1 MKKID
6 PKKNPVNIQN
16 HGRTY
21 RGQPSYAIPLWN
33 GVIEHREKIGPAIW
47 EFIWCLDKIT
57 VEDDRGIGWL
67 LGKTPIDTKRIADDL
82 IEHENTAHANMNRLA
97 VEGYIVRKR
106 TPRGYCVG
114 VVNSRKFSARRKN
127 ESQETLTHSESES
140 QETMIRESQ
149 ETVTHPAG
157 ESQFSGEVNHSFQGS
172 ESQKTV
178 VRRDF
183 TETVQEDKAVQSDFS
198 KNDSTPLSQTLSPK
212 NPTLERERLRE
223 WAKTIILK
231 RAPST
236 VRNQQAFL
244 KTSLDEFFQNLPAEV
259 ESYLTEQA
267 KAYVDRAMWDA
278 PDLPIGFL
286 EISNHLDH
294 LRQELDLPLNPD
306 DPRIVDRILNGVK
319 EANLDTL
326 LVAEPFGFFPSPK
339 WQTYRQD
346 NSSKYPIRGWNESR
360 TAVSGYIPSSPG
372 LGTLLWSRPGKIS
385 FMAEMLETNPEQAGT
400 SGTIGC

>member
-1 MKKID
+1 MRTKKID
-6 PKKNPVNIQN
+6 PKKNAVKPQN

-21 RGQPSYAIPLWN
+21 RGQPSYAIPVWN
-33 GVIEHREKIGPAIW
+33 GILEHRERIGPAIW
-47 EFIWCLDKIT
+47 EFFWCLDKIT

-82 IEHENTAHANMNRLA
+82 SEHENTAHANMNRLA

-114 VVNSRKFSARRKN
+114 VVNSRKFSARRKS
-127 ESQETLTHSESES
+127 ESQETPIHSESES
-140 QETMIRESQ
+140 QETMTRESQ

-183 TETVQEDKAVQSDFS
+183 TETVQEDKAVQSDFA
-198 KNDSTPLSQTLSPK
+198 KNDYTTLSQTLSPK

-223 WAKTIILK
+223 WAKSIILK

-259 ESYLTEQA
+259 ESYLTEEA
-267 KAYVDRAMWDA
+267 KGYVSDAMWAA

-286 EISNHLDH
+286 EITNWLDH
-294 LRQELDLPLNPD
+294 LREELDLPLSLD
-306 DPRIVDRILNGVK
+306 DPQIIDRILDSVK
-319 EANLDTL
+319 LAKADTL
-326 LVAEPFGFFPSPK
+326 LVSEPFGFLPSPK
-339 WQTYRQD
+339 WQTYRHRD
-346 NSSKYPIRGWNESR
+346 SSNYPIRGWNQSR
-360 TAVSGYIPSSPG
+360 TAVAGYVPSSPG
-372 LGTLLWSRPGKIS
+372 LGTLPWSRPAKIS
-385 FMAEMLETNPEQAGT
+385 FMAEMLNAAPEELPVQ
-400 SGTIGC
+400 

>member
-1 MKKID
+1 MKNIN
-6 PKKNPVNIQN
+6 PKKNAVKSES

-82 IEHENTAHANMNRLA
+82 SECPDTAYDNMERLA
-97 VEGYIVRKR
+97 AEGYIVRKR

-114 VVNSRKFSARRKN
+114 VVNSRKFSARR
-127 ESQETLTHSESES
+127 
-140 QETMIRESQ
+140 
-149 ETVTHPAG
+149 
-157 ESQFSGEVNHSFQGS
+157 

-178 VRRDF
+178 NHKESDSEKIPNHDSEKTPNHYESDSEKTPNHNPKVIRTFPESDSEKTPSRRDF
-183 TETVQEDKAVQSDFS
+183 TGHRQNVQGDFAVETDFS

-244 KTSLDEFFQNLPAEV
+244 KTSLDEFFQNLPTEV
-259 ESYLTEQA
+259 ESYLTEEA
-267 KAYVDRAMWDA
+267 KGYVSDAMYAA

-286 EISNHLDH
+286 EITNWLDY
-294 LRQELDLPLNPD
+294 RREELDLPLNLD
-306 DPRIVDRILNGVK
+306 DPLIVDRILDSVK
-319 EANLDTL
+319 QANPDTL
-326 LVAEPFGFFPSPK
+326 LVSEPLGFFPSPK
-339 WQTYRQD
+339 WQTYRHSH
-346 NSSKYPIRGWNESR
+346 SSNYPIRGWNESR
-360 TAVSGYIPSSPG
+360 TAVAGYIPSSPG
-372 LGTLLWSRPGKIS
+372 LGTLLWSRPAKIK
-385 FMAEMLETNPEQAGT
+385 FMAEMLSTPDSLPVQ
-400 SGTIGC
+400 